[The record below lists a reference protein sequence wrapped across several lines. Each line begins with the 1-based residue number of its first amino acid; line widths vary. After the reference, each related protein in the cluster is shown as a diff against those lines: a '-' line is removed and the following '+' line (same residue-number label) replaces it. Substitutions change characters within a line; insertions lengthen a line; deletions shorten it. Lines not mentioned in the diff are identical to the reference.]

1 MPSRDFGRK
10 DDRAAGS
17 RVDGSGCPGSYA
29 GVDVGVDHEGRA
41 VLGFEQT
48 SAVVDRVA
56 PGVER
61 QRDARA
67 VRKDSA
73 RVDEGQ
79 IVGRLDAF
87 VANLTGGEGVDRAFV
102 GERRGRFS
110 VAGDV
115 AAGAFDS
122 DGAGPGDGVGA
133 ADREIAIAPDID
145 RPAGIGHRSR
155 AAVCA
160 EVDRTGRRP
169 LRTRR
174 RRAR

>member
-1 MPSRDFGRK
+1 
-10 DDRAAGS
+10 
-17 RVDGSGCPGSYA
+17 
-29 GVDVGVDHEGRA
+29 
-41 VLGFEQT
+41 
-48 SAVVDRVA
+48 VA

-115 AAGAFDS
+115 AAGTFYS
-122 DGAGPGDGVGA
+122 DGAGPGDGVGT

-145 RPAGIGHRSR
+145 APPVSVIDPVPPSAPRSTVPVVAPCELDEEVPADI
-155 AAVCA
+155 V
-160 EVDRTGRRP
+160 P
-169 LRTRR
+169 
-174 RRAR
+174 